1 MNTWGKRPY
10 SSLPET
16 GSFEELTVKKLKF
29 GDCPISL
36 PTDCPLANGSTL
48 SVDIDGSA
56 TWSSLPPV
64 GVPDRIQDAANTCSV
79 QCTGGDVFMQGAGG
93 GIVECASNV
102 AALGSGSSAIVVY
115 PFGVALGL
123 PDGLRLYTDDGTTR
137 VEGPAGACAMSFL
150 GITVG
155 NRVQLVAPAM
165 QLVLP
170 TSGVNKV
177 LTCVDGTG
185 MSEWSDPAIPN
196 RIQDPGNV
204 SSRVWCDS
212 DNIYIQ
218 PEIGLQLDL
227 DSNVPGKVLTCIDV
241 DGTAAWQDPAPA
253 AIPSRIQDLGGAV
266 VECVAGN
273 VAIITPASGQVTIGA
288 SAVATSKITLES
300 AALQVSIPSVGTNKV
315 LTSIDAV
322 GNAEWRSIPVVTAP
336 DRIRNAAGTV
346 EVLCSS
352 SDLFVMA
359 GPTFPGYVLTSTAT
373 SGICQ
378 WQSVLGISATLGGL
392 ANQVTLRNTLQINGN
407 MGTAIS
413 NNNNGPGACY
423 ITPRPMTLVAI
434 QYDLV
439 SSTTSTVFTIYR
451 NTGVIGTFSPSLGS
465 PLRGNQPFVPVAG
478 QSGVMSQGAF
488 VSVKWTAGTQPNG
501 SLVTLYFT

>member
-36 PTDCPLANGSTL
+36 PTDCPPANGSTL
-48 SVDIDGSA
+48 SVDTDGST

-64 GVPDRIQDAANTCSV
+64 GVPDRIQDDANTCSV
-79 QCTGGDVFMQGAGG
+79 FCESTGNVTMNGAGG
-93 GIVECASNV
+93 GSVECVDDGVSLSCAQSQMNV
-102 AALGSGSSAIVVY
+102 YPGSFVLGGVGGEIMYADISTTRIVGPGQLGGLQINESGRVDIGGSG
-115 PFGVALGL
+115 L
-123 PDGLRLYTDDGTTR
+123 
-137 VEGPAGACAMSFL
+137 
-150 GITVG
+150 
-155 NRVQLVAPAM
+155 QLI
-165 QLVLP
+165 LP
-170 TSGVNKV
+170 TSGIDKV
-177 LTCVDGTG
+177 LTCL
-185 MSEWSDPAIPN
+185 
-196 RIQDPGNV
+196 
-204 SSRVWCDS
+204 
-212 DNIYIQ
+212 DNN
-218 PEIGLQLDL
+218 GLSQ
-227 DSNVPGKVLTCIDV
+227 
-241 DGTAAWQDPAPA
+241 WRDPAPA
-253 AIPSRIQDLGGAV
+253 PIPSRIQDPPGGAV
-266 VECVAGN
+266 VECVSGN
-273 VAIITPASGQVTIGA
+273 VSVITPASGQVTIGA

-300 AALQVSIPSVGTNKV
+300 VALQVSIPSVGTNKV
-315 LTSIDAV
+315 LTSIDGV
-322 GNAEWRSIPVVTAP
+322 GNAEWRAIPVVTAP

-352 SDLFVMA
+352 SDLFVTA

-378 WQSVLGISATLGGL
+378 WQSVLGISVTLGGL

-407 MGTAIS
+407 MGTTIS

-423 ITPRPMTLVAI
+423 ITPRPMTLAAI

-451 NTGVIGTFSPSLGS
+451 NTAVIGTFSPSLGS
-465 PLRGNQPFVPVAG
+465 PLRGDQPFVPVAG